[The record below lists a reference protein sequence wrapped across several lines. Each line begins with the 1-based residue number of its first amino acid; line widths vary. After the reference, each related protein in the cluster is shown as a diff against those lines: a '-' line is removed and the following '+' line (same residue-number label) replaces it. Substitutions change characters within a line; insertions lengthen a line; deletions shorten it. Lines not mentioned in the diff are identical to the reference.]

1 MSDFYQ
7 SSHRALQQEF
17 ASQALADRLEG
28 LIVHDALDEQAS
40 RFIASRD
47 FFFLSTVDETGFPSV
62 AYKGGDT
69 GFVHI
74 VDPKTLLIPC
84 FDGNGMWLSAGNV
97 AGTGKVGM
105 LFIDFESPNRL
116 RVQGTAR
123 LRREPEILA
132 RWPEVGLAIEVNI
145 SQLWVNCPR
154 YIHPMQRVSDAPHVP
169 KAGST
174 TPVPEWKT
182 MEIFADVVPPSPH
195 QVKDD

>member
-1 MSDFYQ
+1 MGDFYQ
-7 SSHRALQQEF
+7 NTHRALQQEF
-17 ASQALADRLEG
+17 ASQALADRLES

-40 RFIASRD
+40 SFIASRD
-47 FFFLSTVDETGFPSV
+47 FFFLSTVDQTGFPSV
-62 AYKGGDT
+62 SYKGGDT

-74 VDPKTLLIPC
+74 IDPKTLLIPC

-97 AGTGKVGM
+97 AGAGKVGM

-116 RVQGTAR
+116 RVQGGAR

-132 RWPEVGLAIEVNI
+132 RWPEVGLAIEVKI